1 MACNFNVKFGSDSKK
16 AIREIQDKQDMA
28 NVLSGLLGMS
38 VMLDIF
44 ARNGVIGSSYK
55 VVTTDFELLGKSM
68 HSSNPILVR
77 QVENIAYR
85 MATHSSITNQ
95 ERMFWR
101 CLYNE
106 M

>member
-1 MACNFNVKFGSDSKK
+1 MACNFNVKFGSDSKR
-16 AIREIQDKQDMA
+16 AIREIREKQDMA
-28 NVLSGLLGMS
+28 NVLSAFIGVS
-38 VMLDIF
+38 AMLDIF

-55 VVTTDFELLGKSM
+55 IMTTDFELLGKSM
-68 HSSNPILVR
+68 RSSNPILVR
-77 QVENIAYR
+77 QVENIAAR
-85 MATHSSITNQ
+85 MYLKSTITNE